1 MKLKVYV
8 DKKMMGRNNY
18 PKLIEQFKNIDFV
31 DELDKNYDIEVM
43 IIMNSTVKHLNFN
56 KYNNL
61 KWIQLLM
68 AGYDNID
75 VEDLKNKGIMVS
87 NARDIFSIS
96 IAEDVFSKI
105 LYFNRNTRYYINS
118 MISQTWEPI
127 KKEPEIF
134 NSTVSIIGTGS
145 IGQEV
150 AKRMKAFG
158 VKKIYGYKKQQAQ
171 VRFFDEI
178 FTDESGLHYMIKE
191 ADYLVIAL
199 PLTNETYHFI
209 DAEKIALMKQSAV
222 LINVARGNIVDQ
234 EALVKALKQKQIHAA
249 GLDVTTPEPL
259 PKNHELWSLE
269 NVFITPHNASSSP
282 YMKDRLYEMS
292 KDNLERYLNKQKPK
306 YLL

>member
-1 MKLKVYV
+1 MKVFI

-18 PKLIEQFKNIDFV
+18 PELLKKFPNIEFIE
-31 DELDKNYDIEVM
+31 ELDKAYDVEAM
-43 IIMNSTVKHLNFN
+43 IIMNSSLKNLKVDN
-56 KYNNL
+56 YPQL

-68 AGYDNID
+68 AGFDNVNVDYIKS
-75 VEDLKNKGIMVS
+75 KNIMIG

-105 LYFNRNTRYYINS
+105 LYFNRNTKFYLES
-118 MISQTWEPI
+118 MSSKTWNPI

-134 NSTVSIIGTGS
+134 NSVVSILGTGS

-158 VKKIYGYKKQQAQ
+158 VKKVLGYKQTESE
-171 VRFFDEI
+171 VPYFDEVH
-178 FTDESGLHYMIKE
+178 TGSSGLEYVIKE
-191 ADYLVIAL
+191 ADYIILAL
-199 PLTNETYHFI
+199 PLNKNTYHLI
-209 DAEKIALMKQSAV
+209 NEDALNLMKSNAV
-222 LINVARGNIVDQ
+222 LINVARGDIVDQ
-234 EALVKALKQKQIHAA
+234 EALIKALKQKKIRGA

-259 PKNHELWSLE
+259 PEDNELWTLD

-282 YMKDRLYEMS
+282 YMKDRLYQMTVE
-292 KDNLERYLNKQKPK
+292 NLEAYLNGKKPK

>member
-1 MKLKVYV
+1 MKVYI

-18 PKLIEQFKNIDFV
+18 PELLKRFPNIEFIE
-31 DELDKNYDIEVM
+31 ELDKAFDVEAM
-43 IIMNSTVKHLNFN
+43 IIMNSSLKNVNVDN
-56 KYNNL
+56 YPNL

-68 AGYDNID
+68 AGFDNVNVDYIKS
-75 VEDLKNKGIMVS
+75 KNIMIG

-105 LYFNRNTRYYINS
+105 LYFNRNTKFYLQS
-118 MISQTWEPI
+118 MASKTWNPI

-134 NSTVSIIGTGS
+134 NSVISILGTGS

-158 VKKIYGYKKQQAQ
+158 VKKVLGYKQK
-171 VRFFDEI
+171 VSVVPYFDEI
-178 FTDESGLHYMIKE
+178 YTGSSGLEYVIKN
-191 ADYLVIAL
+191 ADYLILAL
-199 PLTNETYHFI
+199 PLNKNTYNLINEKSF
-209 DAEKIALMKQSAV
+209 DLMKENAV
-222 LINVARGNIVDQ
+222 LINVARGDIIDQ
-234 EALVKALKQKQIHAA
+234 EALIKALKQKKIRGA

-259 PKNHELWSLE
+259 PETNELWTLD

-282 YMKDRLYEMS
+282 YMKDRLYQMTVE
-292 KDNLERYLNKQKPK
+292 NLEAYLSGKKPK

>member
-1 MKLKVYV
+1 MKVYM

-18 PKLIEQFKNIDFV
+18 PELLKKFPNIEFIE
-31 DELDKNYDIEVM
+31 ELDKAYDVEAM
-43 IIMNSTVKHLNFN
+43 IIMNSSLKNLNVDN
-56 KYNNL
+56 YPQL

-68 AGYDNID
+68 AGFDNVNVDYIKS
-75 VEDLKNKGIMVS
+75 KNIMIG

-105 LYFNRNTRYYINS
+105 LYFNRNTKFYLES
-118 MISQTWEPI
+118 MSSKTWSPI

-134 NSTVSIIGTGS
+134 NSVISILGTGS

-158 VKKIYGYKKQQAQ
+158 VKKVLGYKQTESE
-171 VRFFDEI
+171 VPYFDEVH
-178 FTDESGLHYMIKE
+178 TGSSGLEYVIKE
-191 ADYLVIAL
+191 ADYIILAL
-199 PLTNETYHFI
+199 PLNKNTYHLI
-209 DAEKIALMKQSAV
+209 NEDALNLMKSNAV
-222 LINVARGNIVDQ
+222 LINVARGDIVDQ
-234 EALVKALKQKQIHAA
+234 EALIKALKQKKIRGA

-259 PKNHELWSLE
+259 PEDNELWTLD

-282 YMKDRLYEMS
+282 YMKDRLYQMTVE
-292 KDNLERYLNKQKPK
+292 NLEAYLNGKKPK